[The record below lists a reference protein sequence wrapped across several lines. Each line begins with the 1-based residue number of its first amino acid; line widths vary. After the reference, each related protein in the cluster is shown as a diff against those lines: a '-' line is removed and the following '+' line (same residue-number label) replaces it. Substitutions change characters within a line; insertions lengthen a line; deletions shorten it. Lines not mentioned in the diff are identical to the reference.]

1 MNADFV
7 VSTQSNDYQGFYIQM
22 ESFSVYIR
30 ENPPTVYIM
39 LMKFNVGVED
49 FQPLQVA
56 VYGSL
61 I

>member
-1 MNADFV
+1 MNTDFV
-7 VSTQSNDYQGFYIQM
+7 VSTQSNDYQNFAYIK
-22 ESFSVYIR
+22 FSAYIR

-61 I
+61 T